1 MGKFKQQEGRIKSF
15 AHNGIE
21 NKNKPDEDIVKEL
34 EHLLYLDIDELLIN
48 SKETRRYKNLKRR
61 GITEFEKP
69 PRLQNIFIL
78 YRRNKSASPEFKN
91 KLKVDRKVKL
101 TSKEIGILWKNETE
115 EVKKLFYALK
125 RMAEKKHREIYG
137 DNYKPGR
144 KKSQPKDRKN
154 KNKKEL
160 SMSSS
165 SSPAETY
172 LGPQIHTSQSS
183 PLDELPSLQD
193 DDSQSSMDY
202 ALSELLFE
210 EPTSPYLSNNI
221 SQFPTNSTSS
231 QSRTNDIVSTNS
243 MNSIPPDSRYLIN
256 DISQISTNSIPPD
269 SITPSTQYLT
279 NSTNSFESIYN
290 NTQDFIIYYLL
301 DQPYLLAN
309 IKTGQMY
316 FLSNSNLNYNF
327 GYDYEQSQQVNN
339 SLQSNP
345 DEGCYY
351 EKST

>member
-15 AHNGIE
+15 AHNRIE
-21 NKNKPDEDIVKEL
+21 NENKPDEDIVKEL
-34 EHLLYLDIDELLIN
+34 SHLLYLDIDELLIN

-115 EVKKLFYALK
+115 EVKKLFYALE
-125 RMAEKKHREIYG
+125 RMAKKKHREIYG
-137 DNYKPGR
+137 DNYKPER

-165 SSPAETY
+165 SSPAETS

-183 PLDELPSLQD
+183 TLDELPYLQD

-202 ALSELLFE
+202 ALSDLLFE
-210 EPTSPYLSNNI
+210 EPASPHLSNNI
-221 SQFPTNSTSS
+221 SQFPTNSTLSE
-231 QSRTNDIVSTNS
+231 SRTNDIVST
-243 MNSIPPDSRYLIN
+243 NSIPPDSRYLIN
-256 DISQISTNSIPPD
+256 DISQISTNFTPPD
-269 SITPSTQYLT
+269 SITFSTQYLT
-279 NSTNSFESIYN
+279 NSTNSFGSICSY
-290 NTQDFIIYYLL
+290 TQDFVIHYLS
-301 DQPYLLAN
+301 DKPYLLVN
-309 IKTGQMY
+309 IKTGQVY
-316 FLSNSNLNYNF
+316 FLFNSDLNFYNF
-327 GYDYEQSQQVNN
+327 VYDYEQSQQVNN